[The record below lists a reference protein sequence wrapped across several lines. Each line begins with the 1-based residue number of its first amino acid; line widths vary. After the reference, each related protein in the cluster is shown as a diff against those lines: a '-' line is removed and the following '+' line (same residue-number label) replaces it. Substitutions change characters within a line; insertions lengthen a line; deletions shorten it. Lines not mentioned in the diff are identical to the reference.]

1 MVDIFFDKL
10 YRYPR
15 INECVSIAVPFA
27 KGELYNTDNIS
38 IVQNKR
44 KCIIQPKVTAEY
56 DDGSIKY
63 LFVDFMADLPA
74 NKSAKAVLTTTK
86 QELAN
91 LIADGQSECAKQDGT
106 VSVTPVNNG
115 FLIKCGSLEYEVA
128 NNSSSIF
135 RQLNDYRKVYTDKNF
150 EGPYLKDKDGNAYKL
165 KIGEWKVVE
174 AGPVTASVE
183 AECSNIAVGN
193 IENKNIKAVI
203 KVTGYGG
210 KPWVNITYRIINTS
224 DDELKIKSLV
234 FYIKKSEDSVIT
246 EQLKPL
252 KIAAGNDSTGCGDI
266 RTDNSH
272 NDGPVFV
279 TRGTTELDMLEKK
292 ADVNNI
298 RTVVATSNYKTSFI
312 IGKNGEE
319 VNEVI
324 DDKYLVKEAN
334 EHFAEVFY
342 GTFMA
347 DYTDGEDGFSI
358 TVHQAQQNYPKAVK
372 SCSEGVAVM
381 LVPENVGEITM
392 QSGMAKEQQ
401 FMIHFH
407 SPAMKLWEIDNARQT
422 IYSTGSV

>member
-91 LIADGQSECAKQDGT
+91 LIADGQSECANQDGT
-106 VSVTPVNNG
+106 ISVTPVNNG

-203 KVTGYGG
+203 KVTG
-210 KPWVNITYRIINTS
+210 
-224 DDELKIKSLV
+224 
-234 FYIKKSEDSVIT
+234 
-246 EQLKPL
+246 
-252 KIAAGNDSTGCGDI
+252 
-266 RTDNSH
+266 
-272 NDGPVFV
+272 
-279 TRGTTELDMLEKK
+279 
-292 ADVNNI
+292 
-298 RTVVATSNYKTSFI
+298 
-312 IGKNGEE
+312 
-319 VNEVI
+319 
-324 DDKYLVKEAN
+324 
-334 EHFAEVFY
+334 
-342 GTFMA
+342 
-347 DYTDGEDGFSI
+347 
-358 TVHQAQQNYPKAVK
+358 
-372 SCSEGVAVM
+372 
-381 LVPENVGEITM
+381 
-392 QSGMAKEQQ
+392 
-401 FMIHFH
+401 
-407 SPAMKLWEIDNARQT
+407 
-422 IYSTGSV
+422 

>member
-203 KVTGYGG
+203 KVTGYAG

-234 FYIKKSEDSVIT
+234 FYIKKKEYIVIKD
-246 EQLKPL
+246 QLKPH
-252 KIAAGNDSTGCGDI
+252 KISAGKD
-266 RTDNSH
+266 
-272 NDGPVFV
+272 
-279 TRGTTELDMLEKK
+279 
-292 ADVNNI
+292 
-298 RTVVATSNYKTSFI
+298 
-312 IGKNGEE
+312 
-319 VNEVI
+319 
-324 DDKYLVKEAN
+324 
-334 EHFAEVFY
+334 
-342 GTFMA
+342 
-347 DYTDGEDGFSI
+347 
-358 TVHQAQQNYPKAVK
+358 
-372 SCSEGVAVM
+372 
-381 LVPENVGEITM
+381 
-392 QSGMAKEQQ
+392 
-401 FMIHFH
+401 
-407 SPAMKLWEIDNARQT
+407 
-422 IYSTGSV
+422 